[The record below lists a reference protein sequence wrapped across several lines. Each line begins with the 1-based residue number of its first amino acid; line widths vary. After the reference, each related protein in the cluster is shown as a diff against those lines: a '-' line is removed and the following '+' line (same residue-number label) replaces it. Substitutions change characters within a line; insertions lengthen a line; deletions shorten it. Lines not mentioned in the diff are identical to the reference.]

1 MDPILLILIVIYLI
15 IVLTKN
21 IFSNNEIAE
30 STNPIIGNVIIFI
43 RNNVDNIY
51 LTIFVMLGLIIYFA
65 VIGVNLDEKP
75 TKKLEGEI
83 LVEKFENLGKDD
95 KNDKDFDLALGKEKV
110 KDKVIEQ
117 EYAKSHHK
125 VTQTLSSIERDKK
138 CREKVEHTCEID
150 PNCIW
155 CLGPDKG
162 CYGGSSAGI
171 THASNNEKCNH
182 FMFNGKEYKHIRDGL
197 GITHEVN

>member
-1 MDPILLILIVIYLI
+1 MNPILLILIVIYLI

-171 THASNNEKCNH
+171 THASNSEKCNH

-197 GITHEVN
+197 GITHKVN